1 MKLLLA
7 LMNYEEPLCTA
18 IGLVAAVVGLF
29 LAGKEMRRAHDHQ

>member
-18 IGLVAAVVGLF
+18 IGLIAGAIGLF
-29 LAGKEMRRAHDHQ
+29 LAGKEMRKAHDNQ